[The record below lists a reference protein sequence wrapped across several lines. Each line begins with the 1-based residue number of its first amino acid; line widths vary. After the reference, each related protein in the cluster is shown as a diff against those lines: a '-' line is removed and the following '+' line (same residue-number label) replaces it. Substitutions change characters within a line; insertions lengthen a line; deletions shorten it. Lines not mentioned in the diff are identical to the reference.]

1 MIPRRIFQSI
11 HTLFVI
17 NLSIYTDGN
26 IKLTCYIYISRKKLL
41 EITDLVMPDE
51 AHKDAQHIIDEAITK
66 VVSYQDTM
74 AKRR

>member
-1 MIPRRIFQSI
+1 MAYIFRQ
-11 HTLFVI
+11 
-17 NLSIYTDGN
+17 
-26 IKLTCYIYISRKKLL
+26 KLL

-51 AHKDAQHIIDEAITK
+51 AHEDVQHIIDEAITK